1 MCLPILGRYA
11 LQGYDSNKQL
21 GNKPH
26 GNKQRKSGIIWLASC
41 AAKKNC
47 EREAN
52 KSKKKFC
59 SCGLLNSELGGFSC
73 NACYEYLKIRFR
85 DEDFDQV

>member
-21 GNKPH
+21 

-59 SCGLLNSELGGFSC
+59 SCGLFNSELRGFSC
-73 NACYEYLKIRFR
+73 NACYDYLKIRFR